1 MRKKIFVFSEIL
13 LVFCSI
19 LYLQYG
25 RKLEVVSTINNT
37 YGKTYEQK
45 ITVVANKL
53 FIRDK
58 EKFAEMLIDHCK
70 ENDFKDVKFSYDML
84 GHPDKIVFTVYP
96 SELCMKMH
104 QGSWEIN
111 VSNP

>member
-1 MRKKIFVFSEIL
+1 MRRKILVFSAIL
-13 LVFCSI
+13 LVFGSI

-25 RKLEVVSTINNT
+25 RELEVVSTINNT

-53 FIRDK
+53 LIGDK
-58 EKFAEMLIDHCK
+58 EKFTERIIEHCRK
-70 ENDFKDVKFSYDML
+70 NDFKDVKFSYDVL
-84 GHPDKIVFTVYP
+84 GYPDKILITVYP
-96 SELCMKMH
+96 SELRMKIH
-104 QGSWEIN
+104 RGSWEIN